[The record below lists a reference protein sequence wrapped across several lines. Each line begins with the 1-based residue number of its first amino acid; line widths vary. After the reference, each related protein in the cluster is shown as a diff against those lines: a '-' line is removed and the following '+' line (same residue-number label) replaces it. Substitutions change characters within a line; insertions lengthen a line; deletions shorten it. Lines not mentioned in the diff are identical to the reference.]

1 MKIVEKIILWL
12 LFASSFRGL
21 MKYLVGM
28 KVKNKINNSF
38 TYPDWETYFD
48 ILVLVFV
55 LIVVYYKY
63 FRKKKDNKE

>member
-12 LFASSFRGL
+12 LFASSFKGL
-21 MKYLVGM
+21 MKYL
-28 KVKNKINNSF
+28 VKNKINNSF